1 MSTQTN
7 TAHSD
12 KFVIGWIVLLFVSA
26 MFALW
31 HSIAMFTIPGETTL
45 FMGWAAFNLL
55 TGIVLCIPF
64 RRNEK
69 SAWYATWIQ
78 VIGFI
83 VPILVT
89 PESFVTMYLIAA
101 GAMALGLLLTWTAFL
116 RKEPSTSWRNRNGN
130 RLGRQNSVASTC

>member
-7 TAHSD
+7 TTHSD
-12 KFVIGWIVLLFVSA
+12 TFVIGWIVLLFVSA

-31 HSIAMFTIPGETTL
+31 HSIAMFAIPGETTL

-69 SAWYATWIQ
+69 WAWYATWIQ

-83 VPILVT
+83 APILVT
-89 PESFVTMYLIAA
+89 RESFVTMYLIAA
-101 GAMALGLLLTWTAFL
+101 GAMALGLLLTRPVFF
-116 RKEPSTSWRNRNGN
+116 RK
-130 RLGRQNSVASTC
+130 LK